1 MDIQDIRFRH
11 RGSEEMIQTRHGLAQ
26 LVLVATDENGQKEI
40 LLEIIEEY
48 IN

>member
-1 MDIQDIRFRH
+1 
-11 RGSEEMIQTRHGLAQ
+11 MIQTIHGLAQ

-48 IN
+48 LNK

>member
-1 MDIQDIRFRH
+1 
-11 RGSEEMIQTRHGLAQ
+11 MIQTRHGLAQ

-40 LLEIIEEY
+40 LLELIEEY